1 MAQDMSDNQ
10 ANKAN
15 RLSDLEMNMNGMS
28 DNRLTELTCYQTA
41 TSSNRATRANNLSH
55 KRSWVRQIG

>member
-1 MAQDMSDNQ
+1 MALDMSDNQ

-28 DNRLTELTCYQTA
+28 DYRLTELTCYQTA
-41 TSSNRATRANNLSH
+41 T
-55 KRSWVRQIG
+55 

>member
-15 RLSDLEMNMNGMS
+15 RLSDMEMNMNEIP
-28 DNRLTELTCYQTA
+28 DKRVTELTCYQTA
-41 TSSNRATRANNLSH
+41 T
-55 KRSWVRQIG
+55 

>member
-1 MAQDMSDNQ
+1 MSDNQ

-15 RLSDLEMNMNGMS
+15 RLIDQYDRHKICLITMLTKLTGLQSSDLEMNMNGMS

-41 TSSNRATRANNLSH
+41 T
-55 KRSWVRQIG
+55 

>member
-15 RLSDLEMNMNGMS
+15 RLSDLKMNMNGMS

-41 TSSNRATRANNLSH
+41 T
-55 KRSWVRQIG
+55 